1 MNAVALQRLR
11 YIASDFVLL
20 NIGWLAF
27 NMVRFRSLPLDWAGS
42 FAEFFC
48 TPPVILGQIFVPLL
62 AVAMFALSG
71 YYNYPYFKSRV
82 DDVLNTAGV
91 SAVAAVAVF
100 FAVLVNDK
108 IPERLLNYQ
117 LLFILWTL
125 MAAPVYLGR
134 HWLTARSK
142 RMIGTG
148 KLSFGAIMIGS
159 GTEAHALAAR
169 MARTPAARG
178 LQVLAFVDT
187 AAETTAGNG
196 AISLD
201 QAMDMVR
208 DGLVHTVII
217 AEGHDNPSKM
227 AEFIGRLIPLQ
238 CTVLI
243 KPDLYNILT
252 VRPRVRSV
260 ANEPLVNI
268 TSAGMSAATYNFKR
282 LGDIVVSTFA
292 LLALI
297 PVFAAVAIAV
307 KTDSAGPVF
316 YSQERIGYRKRKF
329 RIYKFRTMRPDAE
342 ANGPQ
347 LSRDGDPRIT
357 RTGAILRKY
366 RLDELPQFWNVLRGD
381 MSSWAR
387 VQSAS
392 ISSGRSNSGHRR

>member
-1 MNAVALQRLR
+1 MACR
-11 YIASDFVLL
+11 
-20 NIGWLAF
+20 
-27 NMVRFRSLPLDWAGS
+27 
-42 FAEFFC
+42 C
-48 TPPVILGQIFVPLL
+48 
-62 AVAMFALSG
+62 
-71 YYNYPYFKSRV
+71 SR
-82 DDVLNTAGV
+82 
-91 SAVAAVAVF
+91 
-100 FAVLVNDK
+100 
-108 IPERLLNYQ
+108 
-117 LLFILWTL
+117 
-125 MAAPVYLGR
+125 
-134 HWLTARSK
+134 
-142 RMIGTG
+142 
-148 KLSFGAIMIGS
+148 
-159 GTEAHALAAR
+159 
-169 MARTPAARG
+169 
-178 LQVLAFVDT
+178 FVDT

-381 MSSWAR
+381 MSLVGPRPEREHFLRQIEQRAPQVNLLHQVRPGLTSWGVVKYGYAVNVDQMLER
-387 VQSAS
+387 LPYELLYIENVSLGVDLR
-392 ISSGRSNSGHRR
+392 IMLHTINTIVTGKGL